1 MKYTID
7 KVEIDSKEA
16 KMNDTIDSTFSL
28 FFADDD
34 EPTQRVCCECGST
47 EDLSVLYTTES
58 GKQVY
63 ECAALRALREST
75 AHEHQTRESER
86 ILRWAEL
93 DEWEE

>member
-7 KVEIDSKEA
+7 KVEIDSKES
-16 KMNDTIDSTFSL
+16 KMNDTRDSTFSL

-34 EPTQRVCCECGST
+34 EPAQRVCECGST

-63 ECAALRALREST
+63 ECAKCRALREST

-86 ILRWAEL
+86 ILRWAER